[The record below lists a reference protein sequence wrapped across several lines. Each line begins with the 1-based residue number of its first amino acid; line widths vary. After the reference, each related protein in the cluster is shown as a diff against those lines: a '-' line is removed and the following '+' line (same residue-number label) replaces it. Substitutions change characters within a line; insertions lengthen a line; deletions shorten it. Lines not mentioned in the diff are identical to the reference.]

1 MFVLRERLY
10 AHPVERPAR
19 HYTSTTGEN
28 TERDLS
34 MFLKN
39 RMLTIREVA
48 NPRQMPRF
56 RP

>member
-19 HYTSTTGEN
+19 HYISTTDEN

-48 NPRQMPRF
+48 NPRQMSRF